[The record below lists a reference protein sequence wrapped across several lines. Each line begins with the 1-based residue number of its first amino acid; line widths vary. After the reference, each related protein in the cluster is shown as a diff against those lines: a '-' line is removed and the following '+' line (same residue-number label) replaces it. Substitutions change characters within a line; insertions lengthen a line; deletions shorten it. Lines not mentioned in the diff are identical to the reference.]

1 MTALRSPLFA
11 LALASII
18 ATASAAAAPEASS
31 STDMPMDMPMPAHP
45 QARPASRSRPAPSR
59 SATTAPASASAAR
72 ATPSRHAATPLHGQH
87 AAPPASDGKP
97 APMPHAMSTMEMDHD
112 ANSMPVDHDMG
123 AMPPAPP
130 VVSAPLPPP
139 TATDIAAAFPPVSMP
154 PMHGHDV
161 NSYVLLD
168 RLEAVHGDHGDGLSW
183 AASAWVGGD
192 LDRLWLR
199 SEGERR
205 AGRNESADLEVLYG
219 HSVATWWDVV
229 AGWRHDFGAGQSQD
243 FVAIGVQGKLPYKIE
258 LSATAYLA
266 RGGQTAARI
275 ESEYELPL
283 SGRVYLQPRIELNL
297 YGRDDPRRGI
307 GAGLGTLEAGLRLR
321 YEISRQFAPYLGI
334 EHERRFGET
343 ATMARAAGEGA
354 ADTRLVAGIRIWF

>member
-1 MTALRSPLFA
+1 
-11 LALASII
+11 
-18 ATASAAAAPEASS
+18 
-31 STDMPMDMPMPAHP
+31 
-45 QARPASRSRPAPSR
+45 
-59 SATTAPASASAAR
+59 
-72 ATPSRHAATPLHGQH
+72 
-87 AAPPASDGKP
+87 
-97 APMPHAMSTMEMDHD
+97 MSTMEMDHD